1 MISNKKRGVSDSDTP
16 SSNDQKLNT
25 THLSMKKLLLSFCFL
40 VLTSFLWAQVQ
51 KKQVYND
58 FSRWSLGLNGGI
70 SIFRGDMVSFS
81 ADKTYLGRQGGLQ
94 LGYQLTPT
102 FGLSLTADM
111 GQGKGSAKKWE
122 KEFKIYPTGESY
134 YGTLPE
140 EGFAYYND
148 VYSKVKYF
156 TIGLHGD
163 FNVNN
168 FFGKKELRRWTVL
181 ISPAVYLQ
189 KFSPKLYKKEDDKRF
204 DASSTLDNDMNLGLG
219 GDIALRYRA
228 SKHIDLQLKSGVTW
242 IANNNFDGVATCCS
256 SKYNWLANLSVGVVW
271 KMGNN
276 KKKENL
282 MYAPARSEP
291 PVTLPVKEETRPVV
305 KEERKPVVK
314 EEKKPVENVV
324 KVETSAKTFPVLP
337 TIHFQRN
344 LAVIDTVR
352 FAGELSRIVEALK
365 EFPGVKVDIRGYTD
379 HTGTDRIN
387 LPLSLKR
394 AEALKSYLVGKGV
407 SADRMSTFGEG
418 KDMSVDQKDIYTEKA
433 RKVEVKKHE

>member
-1 MISNKKRGVSDSDTP
+1 
-16 SSNDQKLNT
+16 
-25 THLSMKKLLLSFCFL
+25 MKKLLLPFCLLMLLFSL
-40 VLTSFLWAQVQ
+40 SVQAQ

-58 FSRWSLGLNGGI
+58 FSRWSLGVNGGI
-70 SIFRGDMVSFS
+70 SAFRGYMISFS
-81 ADKTYLGRQGGLQ
+81 ADKTYIGVQGGLQ
-94 LGYQLTPT
+94 LGYQFTPT

-122 KEFKIYPTGESY
+122 KAFKIYPNGESY
-134 YGTLPE
+134 YGTEPAT
-140 EGFAYYND
+140 GFAYYND
-148 VYSKVKYF
+148 IYTKIKYF
-156 TIGLHGD
+156 TLGLHGD

-181 ISPAVYLQ
+181 LSPAVYLQ

-204 DASSTLDNDMNLGLG
+204 DTSSTLDNDVNLGLG

-228 SKHIDLQLKSGVTW
+228 SKYIDLQLKSGVAW
-242 IANNNFDGVATCCS
+242 IANNNFDGVATCCT

-271 KMGNN
+271 KIGNN

-282 MYAPARSEP
+282 MYAAARSAA
-291 PVTLPVKEETRPVV
+291 PVIVPVKEETRPVV
-305 KEERKPVVK
+305 KEEQKPVVK
-314 EEKKPVENVV
+314 QEEKTVENVV
-324 KVETSAKTFPVLP
+324 KVETTEKTFPVLP
-337 TIHFQRN
+337 TVHFKRN
-344 LAVIDTVR
+344 SAVIDTDR
-352 FAGELSRIVEALK
+352 YASELSRIVEALK

-394 AEALKSYLVGKGV
+394 AEALKTYLVSKGIP
-407 SADRMSTFGEG
+407 ADRMSTFGEG

-433 RKVEVKKHE
+433 RKVEVKKH

>member
-1 MISNKKRGVSDSDTP
+1 MRKIVF
-16 SSNDQKLNT
+16 
-25 THLSMKKLLLSFCFL
+25 SFCFL
-40 VLTSFLWAQVQ
+40 MVTSFLVAQNQ
-51 KKQVYND
+51 TKQVYND

-81 ADKTYLGRQGGLQ
+81 ADKTYLGGEGGLQ

-134 YGTLPE
+134 YGMLPE

-181 ISPAVYLQ
+181 LSPAVYLQ

-204 DASSTLDNDMNLGLG
+204 DTSSTLDNGVNLGLG
-219 GDIALRYRA
+219 GDIALRYRT

-256 SKYNWLANLSVGVVW
+256 SKYNWLANLSV
-271 KMGNN
+271 
-276 KKKENL
+276 
-282 MYAPARSEP
+282 
-291 PVTLPVKEETRPVV
+291 
-305 KEERKPVVK
+305 
-314 EEKKPVENVV
+314 
-324 KVETSAKTFPVLP
+324 
-337 TIHFQRN
+337 
-344 LAVIDTVR
+344 IDTVR
-352 FAGELSRIVEALK
+352 FTGELSRIVETLK
-365 EFPGVKVDIRGYTD
+365 EFLGVKVDIRGYTD
-379 HTGTDRIN
+379 HTGTDRVN
-387 LPLSLKR
+387 VPLSLRR
-394 AEALKSYLVGKGV
+394 AEALKTYLESKGIP
-407 SADRMSTFGEG
+407 ADQMRTFGEG
-418 KDMSVDQKDIYTEKA
+418 KDISVDQKDIYTGKA
-433 RKVEVKKHE
+433 RKVEVKKH

>member
-1 MISNKKRGVSDSDTP
+1 
-16 SSNDQKLNT
+16 
-25 THLSMKKLLLSFCFL
+25 MKKLLLPFCLLMLLFSL
-40 VLTSFLWAQVQ
+40 SVQAQ

-58 FSRWSLGLNGGI
+58 FSRWSLGVNGGI
-70 SIFRGDMVSFS
+70 SAFRGDMISFS
-81 ADKTYLGRQGGLQ
+81 ADKTYIGVQGGLQ
-94 LGYQLTPT
+94 LGYQFTPT

-204 DASSTLDNDMNLGLG
+204 DPSSTLDNELNLGVG

-282 MYAPARSEP
+282 MYAPARSVP
-291 PVTLPVKEETRPVV
+291 PVTLPVKEETRPVG

-379 HTGTDRIN
+379 HTGTDRVN

-433 RKVEVKKHE
+433 RKVEVKKH

>member
-1 MISNKKRGVSDSDTP
+1 MRKIVF
-16 SSNDQKLNT
+16 
-25 THLSMKKLLLSFCFL
+25 SFCFL
-40 VLTSFLWAQVQ
+40 MVTSFLVAQNQ
-51 KKQVYND
+51 TKQVYND

-81 ADKTYLGRQGGLQ
+81 ADKTYLGGQGGLQ

-134 YGTLPE
+134 YGMLPE

-181 ISPAVYLQ
+181 LSPAVYLQ
-189 KFSPKLYKKEDDKRF
+189 KFSLKLYKKEDDKRF
-204 DASSTLDNDMNLGLG
+204 DTSSTLDNGVNLGLG
-219 GDIALRYRA
+219 GDIALRYRT

-242 IANNNFDGVATCCS
+242 IVSNNFYGVATCCS
-256 SKYNWLANLSVGVVW
+256 SKYNWLANLSVGAVW

-282 MYAPARSEP
+282 MYATARSAP
-291 PVTLPVKEETRPVV
+291 PVTFPVKEETHLVV

-344 LAVIDTVR
+344 LSVIDTVR
-352 FAGELSRIVEALK
+352 FTGELSRIVETLK
-365 EFPGVKVDIRGYTD
+365 EFLGVKVDIRGYTD
-379 HTGTDRIN
+379 HTGTDRVN

>member
-1 MISNKKRGVSDSDTP
+1 MSDSRHP
-16 SSNDQKLNT
+16 FLINYLKCIG
-25 THLSMKKLLLSFCFL
+25 MRKIVFSFCFL
-40 VLTSFLWAQVQ
+40 MVTSFLVAQNQ
-51 KKQVYND
+51 TKQVYND

-81 ADKTYLGRQGGLQ
+81 ADKTYLGGRGGLQ

-204 DASSTLDNDMNLGLG
+204 DTSSTLDNGVNLGLG
-219 GDIALRYRA
+219 GDVALRYRA

-282 MYAPARSEP
+282 MYATARFEP
-291 PVTLPVKEETRPVV
+291 PVTFPVKEETRPVV

-407 SADRMSTFGEG
+407 SADRMSAFGEG

>member
-1 MISNKKRGVSDSDTP
+1 
-16 SSNDQKLNT
+16 
-25 THLSMKKLLLSFCFL
+25 MKKLLLPFCLLMLLFSL
-40 VLTSFLWAQVQ
+40 SVQAQ

-58 FSRWSLGLNGGI
+58 FSRWSLGVNGGI
-70 SIFRGDMVSFS
+70 SAFRGDMISFS
-81 ADKTYLGRQGGLQ
+81 ADKTYIGVQGGLQ
-94 LGYQLTPT
+94 LGYQFTPT

-122 KEFKIYPTGESY
+122 KAFKIYPNGESY
-134 YGTLPE
+134 YGTDPAT
-140 EGFAYYND
+140 GFAYYND
-148 VYSKVKYF
+148 IYTKIKYF
-156 TIGLHGD
+156 TLGLHGD

-204 DASSTLDNDMNLGLG
+204 DTSSTLDNGVNLGLG
-219 GDIALRYRA
+219 GDVALRYRA

-379 HTGTDRIN
+379 HTGTDRVN

-407 SADRMSTFGEG
+407 SADRMSAFGEG

>member
-1 MISNKKRGVSDSDTP
+1 MSDSRHP
-16 SSNDQKLNT
+16 FLINYLKCIG
-25 THLSMKKLLLSFCFL
+25 MRKIVFSFCFL
-40 VLTSFLWAQVQ
+40 MVTSFLVAQNQ
-51 KKQVYND
+51 TKQVYND

-81 ADKTYLGRQGGLQ
+81 ADKTYLGGRGGLQ

-204 DASSTLDNDMNLGLG
+204 DTSSTLDNDLNLGVG
-219 GDIALRYRA
+219 GDRL
-228 SKHIDLQLKSGVTW
+228 T
-242 IANNNFDGVATCCS
+242 
-256 SKYNWLANLSVGVVW
+256 
-271 KMGNN
+271 
-276 KKKENL
+276 
-282 MYAPARSEP
+282 
-291 PVTLPVKEETRPVV
+291 
-305 KEERKPVVK
+305 
-314 EEKKPVENVV
+314 
-324 KVETSAKTFPVLP
+324 
-337 TIHFQRN
+337 
-344 LAVIDTVR
+344 
-352 FAGELSRIVEALK
+352 LSREQAYRFTIE
-365 EFPGVKVDIRGYTD
+365 IRCYL
-379 HTGTDRIN
+379 DR
-387 LPLSLKR
+387 
-394 AEALKSYLVGKGV
+394 
-407 SADRMSTFGEG
+407 
-418 KDMSVDQKDIYTEKA
+418 
-433 RKVEVKKHE
+433 

>member
-1 MISNKKRGVSDSDTP
+1 
-16 SSNDQKLNT
+16 
-25 THLSMKKLLLSFCFL
+25 
-40 VLTSFLWAQVQ
+40 
-51 KKQVYND
+51 
-58 FSRWSLGLNGGI
+58 
-70 SIFRGDMVSFS
+70 
-81 ADKTYLGRQGGLQ
+81 
-94 LGYQLTPT
+94 
-102 FGLSLTADM
+102 M
-111 GQGKGSAKKWE
+111 GSE
-122 KEFKIYPTGESY
+122 MCIR
-134 YGTLPE
+134 
-140 EGFAYYND
+140 D
-148 VYSKVKYF
+148 RYF

-181 ISPAVYLQ
+181 LSPAVYLQ

-204 DASSTLDNDMNLGLG
+204 DTSSTLDNGVNLGLG
-219 GDIALRYRA
+219 GDIALRYRT

-282 MYAPARSEP
+282 MYATARSAP
-291 PVTLPVKEETRPVV
+291 PVTFPVKEETHLVV

-344 LAVIDTVR
+344 LSVIDTVR
-352 FAGELSRIVEALK
+352 FTGELSRIVETLK
-365 EFPGVKVDIRGYTD
+365 EFLGVKVDIRGYTD
-379 HTGTDRIN
+379 HTGTDRVN